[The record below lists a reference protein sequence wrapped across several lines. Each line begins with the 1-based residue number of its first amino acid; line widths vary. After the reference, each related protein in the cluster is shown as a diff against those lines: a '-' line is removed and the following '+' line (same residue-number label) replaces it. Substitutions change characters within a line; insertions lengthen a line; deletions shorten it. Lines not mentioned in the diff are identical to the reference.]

1 MLVTQ
6 SGYFRGC
13 MSKAGQ
19 RWLTGEHVHLSPP
32 STRRLG
38 MIIGA
43 LVLIIACLGSPASAK
58 EKKQAVVSDAT
69 KYVQLPVLYL
79 TDRQIQGETYGP
91 RRRYPIHCLH
101 HMYYGTANVIV
112 ANRHHLT
119 QQQLDAL
126 HLGWKGVDTKPL
138 KISTKDRIDP
148 SNPPQSKAAF
158 LDRIKSSLDQSGQED
173 LCVYVHGAES
183 AFEDAMLDAADLEY
197 SMQLP
202 LVLYSWPSDPKMRG
216 YFIDGSNNEWS
227 QGHFDT
233 FCKDLIAFRAQH
245 PCKVI
250 LISHSMGNR
259 LVIRAIPVNFGTG
272 LIKECELVSPDMDAD
287 TCRHYAMGFSEG
299 PAKIRLFVSNKDKM
313 LPIAQMLAGG
323 YYRLGEAANP
333 VSIPE
338 QWKTTVNP
346 GLIERIDFT
355 SIDKGFRGHSMPDD
369 LVSNI
374 ARNNTA
380 GPGLKLVPESE
391 VRGSRLVKFADK
403 SDRLSAENSGLPVQF
418 CKRVLP
424 DK

>member
-1 MLVTQ
+1 MLATQ
-6 SGYFRGC
+6 SGYLRNR
-13 MSKAGQ
+13 MSKAGY
-19 RWLTGEHVHLSPP
+19 LCLMGKHLLLSPTASHRFLVII
-32 STRRLG
+32 STLF
-38 MIIGA
+38 
-43 LVLIIACLGSPASAK
+43 LIIASFSPAAGAK
-58 EKKQAVVSDAT
+58 EAKQASVPDAS
-69 KYVQLPVLYL
+69 KYVQVPVLYL
-79 TDRQIQGETYGP
+79 TDRQILGDTYGP
-91 RRRYPIHCLH
+91 RRRYPFHCQH
-101 HMYYGTANVIV
+101 HMYYGTASVIV
-112 ANRHHLT
+112 ANHHHMT

-148 SNPPQSKAAF
+148 SDPPASKTAF
-158 LDRIKSSLDQSGQED
+158 LDRIKTSLDQSGQQD
-173 LCVYVHGAES
+173 LCVYVHGAED
-183 AFEDAMLDAADLEY
+183 AFEDSMQDAAELEY

-202 LVLYSWPSDPKMRG
+202 LVMYSWPSDPKMRG

-259 LVIRAIPVNFGTG
+259 LVIRSIPVNFGTG
-272 LIKECELVSPDMDAD
+272 LLKQCELVSPDMDAD

-313 LPIAQMLAGG
+313 LPISQMLAGG

-338 QWKTTVNP
+338 EWKATVNP
-346 GLIERIDFT
+346 DLIERIDFT
-355 SIDKGFRGHSMPDD
+355 AVDKGFRGHSIPFD
-369 LVSNI
+369 LVANI

-391 VRGSRLVKFADK
+391 VRASRLVKFADK
-403 SDRLSAENSGLPVQF
+403 SDKLSPVNSGLPEQF